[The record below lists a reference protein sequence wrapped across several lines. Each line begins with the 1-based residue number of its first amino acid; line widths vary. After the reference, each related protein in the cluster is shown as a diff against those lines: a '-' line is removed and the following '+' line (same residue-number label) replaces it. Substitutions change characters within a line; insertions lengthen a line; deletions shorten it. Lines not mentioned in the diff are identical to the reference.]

1 MAGNCLGRIRTAT
14 CALPAA
20 PAHAPQTLAEGAQ
33 QAAGRAV
40 GALQSAAEGLL
51 EVAGMASDS
60 IVQAGNILTAGAF
73 SDTQYVQRALGRQ
86 TARGQAMV
94 DTATQI
100 VTDPIGTA
108 AAALESLDAQQQA
121 AEQLRAA
128 GNFYEA
134 GKIEGALA
142 QGIMPSPAGVTKVV
156 RLTPEGK
163 PPKPRGEVVVTKRTT
178 AKAKPECFGRNSQV
192 AKNKPSEYDAQLA
205 AQQNAINSMTVEEYL
220 KNRERFDRIGR
231 AGTSAQAL
239 DRLRA
244 IAAMQGEIEMELVAK
259 KMSPVEAERVSSI
272 MVSQQAAVMDILH
285 TPDLVAGGGGVM
297 GGLGDRGVNRS
308 IGSYWGKSNMER
320 VRVMDDVAK
329 VVPKELSANTM
340 MNVELR
346 RC

>member
-1 MAGNCLGRIRTAT
+1 MAGNCLGRIRTTT
-14 CALPAA
+14 CALPVT
-20 PAHAPQTLAEGAQ
+20 PAHAPETFAEEAQ
-33 QAAGRAV
+33 QVAGRVV
-40 GALQSAAEGLL
+40 GAVQSAADGLL
-51 EVAGMASDS
+51 GISGVASDS
-60 IVQAGNILTAGAF
+60 IVQLGNIVTGGAF
-73 SDTQYVQRALGRQ
+73 SDTQYVQSALGRQ

-108 AAALESLDAQQQA
+108 AAALESLEAQQQA

-178 AKAKPECFGRNSQV
+178 AKAKPECFGRNSQI
-192 AKNKPSEYDAQLA
+192 AKNNPVEYDAQLA
-205 AQQNAINSMTVEEYL
+205 AQQNSINSMTVEEYL
-220 KNRERFDRIGR
+220 KNRETFSKFGR
-231 AGTSAQAL
+231 TQAV
-239 DRLRA
+239 DQGMARSRA
-244 IAAMQGEIEMELVAK
+244 IGEM
-259 KMSPVEAERVSSI
+259 VEAIKQELRNAGLGVAAAAEKATAEAKSR
-272 MVSQQAAVMDILH
+272 AAVMDILH
-285 TPDLVAGGGGVM
+285 TPDLSAGGGGAM

-308 IGSYWGKSNMER
+308 IGSYWGSNSMER
-320 VRVMDDVAK
+320 VKVMDAAAK
-329 VVPKELSANTM
+329 SVPPAARAQTK
-340 MNVELR
+340 MNVELS

>member
-1 MAGNCLGRIRTAT
+1 MAGNCLGRIRTTT
-14 CALPAA
+14 CALPVT
-20 PAHAPQTLAEGAQ
+20 PAHAPETFAEEAQ
-33 QAAGRAV
+33 QVVGRVV
-40 GALQSAAEGLL
+40 GAVQSAADGLL
-51 EVAGMASDS
+51 GIAGLASDS
-60 IVQAGNILTAGAF
+60 IVQLGNIVTGGAF
-73 SDTQYVQRALGRQ
+73 SDTQYVQSALGRQ

-108 AAALESLDAQQQA
+108 AAALESLEAQQQA

-192 AKNKPSEYDAQLA
+192 AKNNPVEYEAQLA
-205 AQQNAINSMTVEEYL
+205 AQQNSINSMTVEEYL
-220 KNRERFDRIGR
+220 KNRETFSKFGR
-231 AGTSAQAL
+231 TGGASQGMARADAIEDMAEKIMRDLRKKGVGAAQAAE
-239 DRLRA
+239 D
-244 IAAMQGEIEMELVAK
+244 AAGLAT
-259 KMSPVEAERVSSI
+259 
-272 MVSQQAAVMDILH
+272 AAAATMDILH
-285 TPDLVAGGGGVM
+285 TPDLGAGGGGTM
-297 GGLGDRGVNRS
+297 SGLGDRSVNRS
-308 IGSYWGKSNMER
+308 IGSYWGKNDMER
-320 VRVMDDVAK
+320 VRVMDDVAGK
-329 VVPKELSANTM
+329 VPAAERAHTKMS
-340 MNVELR
+340 VELR